1 MYKKKTKDILNRV
14 IDSFIMDSR
23 FGPKT
28 PKPQNP
34 KTPKTPKPQ
43 NPKTPKPQNPNIII
57 KHK

>member
-34 KTPKTPKPQ
+34 KTPKPQ
-43 NPKTPKPQNPNIII
+43 NPDPTINPHIF
-57 KHK
+57 KS